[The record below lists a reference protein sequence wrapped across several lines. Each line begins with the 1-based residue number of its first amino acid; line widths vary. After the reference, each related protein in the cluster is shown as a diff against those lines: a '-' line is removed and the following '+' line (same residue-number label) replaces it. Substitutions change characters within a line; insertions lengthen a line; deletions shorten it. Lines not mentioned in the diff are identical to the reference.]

1 MPRLRDRPSTLDRI
15 PDQTG
20 RIAIVTGGT
29 RGLGLELA
37 DALAQRGATVVVAGR
52 DEQSGADALD
62 RIRHGHPSADVEFV
76 RLDVSDPA
84 SVEDVADSL
93 AARGRLDLLV
103 NNAGLMAPPL
113 SFAPSGYE
121 TQWATNVIG
130 PFSLTARLLPVV
142 TGTAGSRIV
151 TVSSLAHL
159 MPPFTMERLRLEVQG
174 TGYRP
179 FLVYG
184 HTKLADLLITRELD
198 RRLRAV
204 GSSTVAVA
212 AHPGVAGTDIAAVPV
227 SWAPKAVQNASV
239 TVWAAL
245 TAPPAQGMESIL
257 AAAIAPVVHG
267 GDVIGPRGLAQTR
280 GIPGRVWS
288 SPASR
293 DAALARELVE
303 WLEEVTGL
311 RLAP

>member
-1 MPRLRDRPSTLDRI
+1 M
-15 PDQTG
+15 
-20 RIAIVTGGT
+20 TGGT

-37 DALAQRGATVVVAGR
+37 NALAGRGASVIVAGR
-52 DEQSGADALD
+52 DESTGAEAVE
-62 RIRHGHPSADVEFV
+62 RVRREHPSSDIEFLPLDLAD
-76 RLDVSDPA
+76 PG
-84 SVEDVADSL
+84 SVEEVAATL
-93 AARGRLDLLV
+93 GARGRLDLLID
-103 NNAGLMAPPL
+103 NAGLMAPPL
-113 SFAPSGYE
+113 DFAPSGYE
-121 TQWATNVIG
+121 LQWATNVIG
-130 PFSLTARLLPVV
+130 PFALTARLLPVI

-159 MPPFTMERLRLEVQG
+159 MPPFTIDQARSESEGL
-174 TGYRP
+174 GYRP

-184 HTKLADLLITRELD
+184 HTKLADLLIVKELD

-204 GSSTVAVA
+204 GSSTIAVA
-212 AHPGVAGTDIAAVPV
+212 AHPGLAGTEIAAVPF
-227 SWAPKAVQNASV
+227 SWAPKGVQDAAVR
-239 TVWAAL
+239 VWAAI
-245 TAPPAQGMESIL
+245 TASPAQGMESIL

-293 DAALARELVE
+293 DLGLARQLVE
-303 WLEEVTGL
+303 WLESVTGV

>member
-1 MPRLRDRPSTLDRI
+1 MPRLRARPSTLDRI

-20 RIAIVTGGT
+20 RIALVTGGS
-29 RGLGLELA
+29 RGLGLDLA
-37 DALAQRGATVVVAGR
+37 RALAGRGATVLIAGR
-52 DEQSGADALD
+52 DEESGDNSVAS
-62 RIRHGHPSADVEFV
+62 IRRQHPGSDVEFV
-76 RLDVSDPA
+76 QLDLADPA
-84 SVEDVADSL
+84 SIQDVAASL
-93 AARGRLDLLV
+93 ATRSRLDLLI

-121 TQWATNVIG
+121 TQWATNVFG
-130 PFSLTARLLPVV
+130 PFALTARLLPLV

-151 TVSSLAHL
+151 TVSSIAHL
-159 MPPFTMERLRLEVQG
+159 MPPFTIDSARLEVQG
-174 TGYRP
+174 SGHRP

-204 GSSTVAVA
+204 GSSTIAVA
-212 AHPGVAGTDIAAVPV
+212 AHPGVAGTDIAAAPF
-227 SWAPKAVQNASV
+227 SWAPKPVQDAAVA
-239 TVWAAL
+239 VWAAITP
-245 TAPPAQGMESIL
+245 TAAQGMESIL

-293 DAALARELVE
+293 DARFAGELVS
-303 WLEEVTGL
+303 WLEQVTGL

>member
-1 MPRLRDRPSTLDRI
+1 MSRLRDRPRNLDRI

-20 RIAIVTGGT
+20 RTAFISGGT

-37 DALAQRGATVVVAGR
+37 DALAQRGAAVIVAGR
-52 DEQSGADALD
+52 EEQSGAEALN
-62 RIRHGHPSADVEFV
+62 RIRTGYPAADVEFM
-76 RLDVSDPA
+76 RLDLSDLS
-84 SVEDVADSL
+84 SVEDVAGSL
-93 AARGRLDLLV
+93 AGRSRLDLLV

-130 PFSLTARLLPVV
+130 PFSLTARLLPLV

-159 MPPFTMERLRLEVQG
+159 MPAFTMDRVRLEVQG
-174 TGYRP
+174 NRYLP

-198 RRLRAV
+198 QRLRAV
-204 GSSTVAVA
+204 GSSTIAVA
-212 AHPGVAGTDIAAVPV
+212 AHPGVASTDIAAAPV
-227 SWAPKAVQNASV
+227 SWAPKPVQNASRA
-239 TVWAAL
+239 VWSAF
-245 TAPPAQGMESIL
+245 TAPSAHGTESIL
-257 AAAIAPVVHG
+257 AAAIAPLVRG

-280 GIPGRVWS
+280 GIPGRVGS
-288 SPASR
+288 SPASH
-293 DAALARELVE
+293 DATLARELVE
-303 WLEEVTGL
+303 WLEKATGT
-311 RLAP
+311 RLSP

>member
-1 MPRLRDRPSTLDRI
+1 MLI
-15 PDQTG
+15 
-20 RIAIVTGGT
+20 
-29 RGLGLELA
+29 
-37 DALAQRGATVVVAGR
+37 AGR
-52 DEQSGADALD
+52 DEQTGDDALAH
-62 RIRHGHPSADVEFV
+62 IRGEHPGSDVEFV
-76 RLDVSDPA
+76 RLDLADPS
-84 SVEDVADSL
+84 SVEEVARSL
-93 AARGRLDLLV
+93 AARSRLDLLI

-113 SFAPSGYE
+113 SFAASGYE

-130 PFSLTARLLPVV
+130 PFSLTARLLPLV

-151 TVSSLAHL
+151 TVSSIAHL
-159 MPPFTMERLRLEVQG
+159 MPPFTIDTARLEVQG
-174 TGYRP
+174 SGYRP

-204 GSSTVAVA
+204 GSSTIAVA
-212 AHPGVAGTDIAAVPV
+212 AHPGVAGTDIAAVPF
-227 SWAPKAVQNASV
+227 SWAPKQVQDAAVAA
-239 TVWAAL
+239 WAAI
-245 TAPPAQGMESIL
+245 TPTPAQGMESIL
-257 AAAIAPVVHG
+257 AAAIAPVVNG

-293 DAALARELVE
+293 DAELAGELVS
-303 WLEEVTGL
+303 WLEQVTGL